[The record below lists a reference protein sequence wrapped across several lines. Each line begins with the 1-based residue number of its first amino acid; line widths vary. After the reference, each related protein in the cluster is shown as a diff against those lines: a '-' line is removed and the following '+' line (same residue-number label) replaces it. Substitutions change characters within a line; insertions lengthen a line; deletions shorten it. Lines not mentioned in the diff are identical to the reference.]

1 MQKLGINFFSKIVVS
16 VLKGKPLDHTG
27 LSNIKAFNY

>member
-1 MQKLGINFFSKIVVS
+1 MQKLGINIFSKIVVF
-16 VLKGKPLDHTG
+16 VLKGKPLHHTG